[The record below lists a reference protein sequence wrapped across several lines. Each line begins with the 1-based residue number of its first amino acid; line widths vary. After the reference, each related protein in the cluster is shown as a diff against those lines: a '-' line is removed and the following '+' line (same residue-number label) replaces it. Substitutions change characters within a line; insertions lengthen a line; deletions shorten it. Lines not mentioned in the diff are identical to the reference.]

1 MPWTK
6 YEVEG
11 KYRKGIV
18 RIFEKCI
25 LDNGDSDGKD
35 SYPGGP
41 DEYGFRIIRPCRC
54 VKCRDNVAQDKRHA
68 PVPDDEINLGEP
80 SRGRLRIAAMSQRR
94 GEELRAE
101 IRIAIASDSAPTGVY
116 GRQFLTS
123 QKMAQT
129 KRVFSRVLASPK
141 LGRQTS
147 EPCGNIFC
155 VPLRFRRSRTNKNSK
170 HVLRRPPC
178 PVLLDFFAATHAA
191 GARMVLKWA
200 E

>member
-18 RIFEKCI
+18 RILAKCI

-101 IRIAIASDSAPTGVY
+101 MGEDSQRNQQQQRVEELRRIAA
-116 GRQFLTS
+116 
-123 QKMAQT
+123 
-129 KRVFSRVLASPK
+129 KRVRVSV
-141 LGRQTS
+141 
-147 EPCGNIFC
+147 E
-155 VPLRFRRSRTNKNSK
+155 
-170 HVLRRPPC
+170 
-178 PVLLDFFAATHAA
+178 
-191 GARMVLKWA
+191 
-200 E
+200 